1 MNLQDLIGKREC
13 ILNPRLVFRIQLR
26 SRIQMCTL
34 WSQFSKI
41 FTYKRILRGHT
52 PKCQH
57 LFYLTAL
64 ILFSDIITTA
74 TCQAQ
79 GSSPSTV
86 VNKKDLGLSLMKH
99 VNQWLY
105 LGKAELQRDFLF
117 FFNLISEVVTY
128 NTFVIRKCYY
138 LKISTVF
145 KTHIVLLYLCGDG
158 LKNTQNLNDATMFN
172 KSKAPD

>member
-13 ILNPRLVFRIQLR
+13 ILNPRLVFRIQLC

-57 LFYLTAL
+57 LFYLTAFIL
-64 ILFSDIITTA
+64 FNSIILFSDIITTA

-86 VNKKDLGLSLMKH
+86 VNKKDPGLSLMKH

-105 LGKAELQRDFLF
+105 LGKAELQCDFLF
-117 FFNLISEVVTY
+117 FLIS
-128 NTFVIRKCYY
+128 F
-138 LKISTVF
+138 LK
-145 KTHIVLLYLCGDG
+145 LLHLT
-158 LKNTQNLNDATMFN
+158 LL
-172 KSKAPD
+172 